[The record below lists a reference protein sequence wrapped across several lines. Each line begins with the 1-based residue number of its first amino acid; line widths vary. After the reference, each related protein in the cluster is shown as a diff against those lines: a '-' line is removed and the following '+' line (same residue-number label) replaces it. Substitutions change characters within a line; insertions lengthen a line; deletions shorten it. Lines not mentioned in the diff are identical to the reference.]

1 MTSAT
6 ERLQAIRRRIADAA
20 RRAGRPPEGVRL
32 IAVSKTQ
39 SVAAIRSLVDL
50 GVHDFGESQVR
61 EGLEKVEHFRDMP
74 LSWHFIGHLQ
84 SNKTRHMA
92 GQFDWVHSVDS
103 ARLARRLAQPVPA
116 GQASLKLLLQ
126 VNVAQD
132 PAKYGLLPHEVYPA
146 VEDLLKEQL
155 PGVEFRG
162 LMTIGFLG
170 ADEYQT
176 RASFAALR
184 DLLDGCRQRFGNSFS
199 ELSMGMSNDF
209 ELAIE
214 EGATMVRVG
223 SALFGSRQ

>member
-1 MTSAT
+1 MTSAS

-20 RRAGRPPEGVRL
+20 RRAERLPERVRL

-39 SVAAIRSLVDL
+39 SVAAIQSLIDL
-50 GVHDFGESQVR
+50 GVRDFGESQVQ
-61 EGLEKVEHFRDMP
+61 EGLEKIEHFRNTA
-74 LSWHFIGHLQ
+74 LNWHFIGHLQ

-92 GQFDWVHSVDS
+92 GRFDWVHSVDS
-103 ARLARRLAQPVPA
+103 ARLARRLARPLPT
-116 GQASLKLLLQ
+116 GQSPLKLLLQ

-132 PAKYGLLPHEVYPA
+132 PAKHGLLPHEVYPT
-146 VEDLLKEQL
+146 VEDLLQGDL

-184 DLLDGCRQRFGNSFS
+184 DLLEGCRQRFGSGFS
-199 ELSMGMSNDF
+199 ELSMGMSDDF

-223 SALFGSRQ
+223 SALFGGRQ